1 MALTLEDM
9 LGGLRDS
16 RRHFLKHLEGLT
28 EEQWDW
34 QVHPECKTIR
44 VTLAHLIQDDLAAL
58 EALQK
63 DDHPNYEAAA
73 VAERDL
79 TRLQTMLDESH
90 QALLIYLE
98 THYAEAPLDTVV
110 HAYGWPMKLGRAIGF
125 LSSEDY
131 YHSGQV
137 AYIRLAT
144 DPTWNYY
151 SAIYGE
157 E

>member
-9 LGGLRDS
+9 LDGLRNS
-16 RRHFLKHLEGLT
+16 RRHFLKHLDGLT

-34 QVHPECKTIR
+34 QPYPECKTIR
-44 VTLAHLIQDDLAAL
+44 VTLAHLIQDDRAAL

-63 DDHPNYEAAA
+63 NGHPDYEASA
-73 VAERDL
+73 VTERDL
-79 TRLQTMLDESH
+79 TRLRTMLDELH
-90 QALLIYLE
+90 QALLTYLE
-98 THYAEAPLDTVV
+98 THYAEGPLDTIV
-110 HAYGWPMKLGRAIGF
+110 HAYGWLMKLGRAIGF

-131 YHSGQV
+131 YHAGQV

-144 DPTWNYY
+144 DPTWDYY
-151 SAIYGE
+151 TVMYGE